1 MGHYFPSFHTMPPIK
16 VKLPFFSSMLT
27 FLAPHLEGKVIMGGD
42 SNMAFDHLLDKST
55 QNKSQLKRPP
65 NQSLQIA
72 RLFHSLG
79 MIDSWRELHPSST
92 DYTHFFAP
100 HRTYARIDHIF
111 LHSSD
116 IHLASQASICEV
128 PWSDHSLVSI
138 KITGFLHHTRPPQ
151 WRFNETL
158 LTNPVHSTM
167 IERDLKEYFW
177 LNDTP
182 DISPISLWGAHKLV
196 IRGNLI
202 QLASCLKREKQL
214 DIANLEKNFQ
224 SLSKAHENNPSPT
237 SLGLLDAAKIALNS
251 ALTSSVE
258 NT

>member
-1 MGHYFPSFHTMPPIK
+1 MHN
-16 VKLPFFSSMLT
+16 V
-27 FLAPHLEGKVIMGGD
+27 V
-42 SNMAFDHLLDKST
+42 FDHLLDKSSRNT
-55 QNKSQLKRPP
+55 TQLKHPP
-65 NQSLQIA
+65 NQSLRIA

-92 DYTHFFAP
+92 DYTHFSAS

-116 IHLASQASICEV
+116 IHLASQASISEV
-128 PWSDHSLVSI
+128 PWSDHSLVSV
-138 KITGFLHHTRPPQ
+138 KITGFLNKAKPPQ

-158 LTNPVHSTM
+158 LSNPVHTTM
-167 IERDLKEYFW
+167 IERDLKEYFR

-182 DISPISLWGAHKLV
+182 DISPSSLWGAHKTV

-202 QLASCLKREKQL
+202 QLVSRLKREKQL

-224 SLSKAHENNPSPT
+224 SLNKAHKKNPSPT
-237 SLGLLDAAKIALNS
+237 CLGLLDAAKSALNS
-251 ALTSSVE
+251 ALTSSAE
-258 NT
+258 KHLK